1 MCDTEGT
8 SMLVQLGAEHEINLC
23 GAPYELV
30 PEYFV
35 NSLLVLM
42 TRPRRACA
50 FAQSHQGLA
59 DPPMSCSFS
68 WVGMKQIIFR
78 TLIIEIAY
86 ANMSYYIVFTLQCH
100 TVLSNEG
107 QLPDPQWVYKIE
119 VYCVRSK
126 C

>member
-1 MCDTEGT
+1 MSYLLESDTRAACDMKDT
-8 SMLVQLGAEHEINLC
+8 SMLVQIGPEHEINLR

-59 DPPMSCSFS
+59 
-68 WVGMKQIIFR
+68 G
-78 TLIIEIAY
+78 
-86 ANMSYYIVFTLQCH
+86 H
-100 TVLSNEG
+100 
-107 QLPDPQWVYKIE
+107 
-119 VYCVRSK
+119 
-126 C
+126 